1 MGEKR
6 KAEVEAPA
14 SSSRPRLSE
23 EESLGPDLASLEG
36 LRAIRALP
44 DLCGGRALAAAS
56 RGWFWR
62 VKDSLLGGIVSR
74 LRGTQSV
81 LRQRASRLELWEIEA
96 LLPQM
101 ETSVKDF
108 CELWCQLR
116 NRLEMELRTNCWR
129 RLAQEL
135 APGVAELELCQVETQ
150 SFTMPAVSVLPPPP
164 HGPPPPPPATAA
176 APFQGPVTMPLLGN
190 VTAAFPAVGPAAA
203 NATIPAGPLPT
214 VNMPGTLPGPLLGAA
229 VLPLNGAPMGLPPRA
244 PRAPRRRGPRPRRW
258 RPRRSPP
265 RRSRSRE
272 W

>member
-135 APGVAELELCQVETQ
+135 APGVAELELCQVER
-150 SFTMPAVSVLPPPP
+150 L
-164 HGPPPPPPATAA
+164 
-176 APFQGPVTMPLLGN
+176 
-190 VTAAFPAVGPAAA
+190 
-203 NATIPAGPLPT
+203 
-214 VNMPGTLPGPLLGAA
+214 
-229 VLPLNGAPMGLPPRA
+229 
-244 PRAPRRRGPRPRRW
+244 
-258 RPRRSPP
+258 SPSP
-265 RRSRSRE
+265 CRRSRSSPRRPTGLRRRRRRRPRRRFRAR
-272 W
+272 